1 MKAYKLTNENGQ
13 TKNQTQWGPNVSHS
27 AKGEPGQSLCSDGWM
42 HFYTNPLIAVLMNP
56 IHAEFKSPK
65 LWECETS
72 GEELHEALKSGCKT
86 LTTIEEIPLPE
97 ITLNQKIAFGILCA
111 KEVCTDEA
119 WNQWADRWLNGE
131 DRTKESAAASDAAA
145 INASAHDLGNAAYAA
160 AGAAN
165 NARAAAAAYDAAIDV
180 SNAAANASYAA
191 AYAYAAAAAANIN
204 FIEIAEQA
212 MNYA

>member
-1 MKAYKLTNENGQ
+1 MKAYKLTDKNGQ
-13 TKNQTQWGPNVSHS
+13 TRSQTQWGPGVSHS
-27 AKGEPGQSLCSDGWM
+27 AKGDCGQPLCSDGWM

-145 INASAHDLGNAAYAA
+145 INASAYA
-160 AGAAN
+160 
-165 NARAAAAAYDAAIDV
+165 
-180 SNAAANASYAA
+180 ASYAA
-191 AYAYAAAAAANIN
+191 ADYVVRVANISFAEN
-204 FIEIAEQA
+204 EDFSRYGGTVAIWVDGNCIAAQSEKKKQKKYSLGY
-212 MNYA
+212 NNKP